1 VTVVL
6 DASVTMSWCFEDEAS
21 AAGDAIFAQVA
32 ESGGIV
38 PSLWHYEVANVLALA
53 TRRERISEASSKRF
67 LSTLDRL
74 ALEVVEAPPIR
85 LVDLAVRF
93 GLTAYDA
100 AYLDAAMVRAAPLA
114 TRDAALRS
122 AAAAAGIALPLEE

>member
-1 VTVVL
+1 MTVVI
-6 DASVTMSWCFEDEAS
+6 DASVSMSWCFDDEAS
-21 AAGDAIFAQVA
+21 DAGDAIFARVA

-38 PSLWHYEVANVLALA
+38 PSLWRYEVANVLALA

-67 LSTLDRL
+67 LSMLDRL
-74 ALEVVEAPPIR
+74 ALEFVEAPPIR

-100 AYLDAAMVRAAPLA
+100 AYLDAAMVRRAPLA

-122 AAAAAGIALPLEE
+122 AAAAAGVTLLLVE

>member
-1 VTVVL
+1 MTVVI

-21 AAGDAIFAQVA
+21 DAGDAIFALVA
-32 ESGGIV
+32 KSGGIV
-38 PSLWHYEVANVLALA
+38 PSLWRYEVANVLALA
-53 TRRERISEASSKRF
+53 TRRDRISEASSKRF

-74 ALEVVEAPPIR
+74 ALEVVEPSPIR
-85 LVDLAVRF
+85 LVDLAGRF
-93 GLTAYDA
+93 ELTAYDA

-122 AAAAAGIALPLEE
+122 AAAAAGVTLLLEE